1 MDCDFSCDFT
11 GNGFQVTSS
20 YVLGLSGEQLSEYSV
35 AGGASAPVS
44 AWLRSNVFLPG
55 GLAVTYYDTDTY
67 FALND
72 WLGTRRGEVSAG
84 GCLSTWTGLA
94 FGNGINQQGVC
105 TGATEFHFTGKERDT
120 ESGLDYFGARYYGSS
135 MGRFMSPDPY
145 GNSVA
150 DFGNPQSWN
159 MYSYVLN
166 NPLKYVDPT
175 GLDCA
180 YLNNAG
186 DGIESTDRNSGIGE
200 CNGSGGY
207 WVSGQVNTLNVGNDG
222 SYHFGY
228 QGVAA
233 DGNYTTTTYDRYLGP
248 NTDNSLSSA
257 YGAAGSL
264 LSDFLTGSGATVRN
278 YDLSTIEGRNFL
290 QSKGVQQLNARI
302 KAGCAAGQQSGAANL
317 SSGQAA
323 ANIPYDAANSPVGGQ
338 VGGYAGG
345 TYTNNGDSTDISFTN
360 VAGAHSFVYHATPDR
375 PSGST
380 GPGRS
385 IIQNFTLSE
394 PNPCTHP

>member
-1 MDCDFSCDFT
+1 M
-11 GNGFQVTSS
+11 
-20 YVLGLSGEQLSEYSV
+20 QLSS
-35 AGGASAPVS
+35 GSHIPD
-44 AWLRSNVFLPG
+44 
-55 GLAVTYYDTDTY
+55 GLLAAN
-67 FALND
+67 AL
-72 WLGTRRGEVSAG
+72 
-84 GCLSTWTGLA
+84 LSEKPR
-94 FGNGINQQGVC
+94 QGVPTWNPAPHPGISEANC
-105 TGATEFHFTGKERDT
+105 TAAIGLRASEFLNRVQPRYTGKERDT
-120 ESGLDYFGARYYGSS
+120 ESGLDHFEFRSYGSN
-135 MGRFMSPDPY
+135 MGRWMSPDPR

-150 DFGNPQSWN
+150 DFSNPQSWN

-166 NPLKYVDPT
+166 NPLKYVDPF

-180 YLNNAG
+180 YLNDAG
-186 DGIESTDRNSGIGE
+186 NGIENSDRSSSIGE
-200 CNGSGGY
+200 CGKTGGY
-207 WVSGQVNTLNVGNDG
+207 WVSGAVNTLNVDSGG
-222 SYHFGY
+222 GYHFGY

-233 DGNYTTTTYDRYLGP
+233 DGNYTTTTYDHYLGP

-257 YGAAGSL
+257 YGAAAGL
-264 LSDFLTGSGATVRN
+264 LSDFLTGSGDTVRN
-278 YDLSTIEGRNFL
+278 YDLSTVEGRNIL
-290 QSKGVQQLNARI
+290 QSKGIQQLNARI
-302 KAGCAAGQQSGAANL
+302 KAGCGSGQQSGPVNL

-323 ANIPYDAANSPVGGQ
+323 ANIPSDAANSPVGGQ

-345 TYTNNGDSTDISFTN
+345 SYTNNGDSTDISFTN